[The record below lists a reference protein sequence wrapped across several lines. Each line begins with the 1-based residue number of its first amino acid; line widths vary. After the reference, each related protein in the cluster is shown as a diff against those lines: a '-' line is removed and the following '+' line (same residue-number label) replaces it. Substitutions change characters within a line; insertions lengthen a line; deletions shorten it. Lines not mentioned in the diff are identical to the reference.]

1 MTYSV
6 DDIVGFAVTRDHL
19 GLKAAV
25 DDVLSQKAADA
36 LEIEKR
42 LVGQSFGSNDTEE
55 TEEQYDEED

>member
-6 DDIVGFAVTRDHL
+6 DDIVGFAVTKDHM
-19 GLKAAV
+19 GLKSAI

-36 LEIEKR
+36 LDYEKQ

-55 TEEQYDEED
+55 QYDEEY